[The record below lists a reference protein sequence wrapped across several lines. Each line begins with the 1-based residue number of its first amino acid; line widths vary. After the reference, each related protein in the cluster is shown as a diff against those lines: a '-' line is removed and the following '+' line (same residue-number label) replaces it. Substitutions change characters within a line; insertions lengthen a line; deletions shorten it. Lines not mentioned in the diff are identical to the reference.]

1 MEVILLDRQV
11 DRSVIER
18 VFPAEVRRK
27 SSAFFGAFNDA
38 GDLCGLASLGYEQDT
53 LLLQYLFVPEK
64 YRSKGVATALL
75 DEISGRL
82 EGNTNSF
89 VEGYFD
95 EQDDIDGLR
104 KLFHKRPDFHM
115 EDRERYAS
123 VYWLGL
129 SSACIGAL

>member
-1 MEVILLDRQV
+1 MEVILFDRDM
-11 DRSVIER
+11 DRAVIER
-18 VFPAEVRRK
+18 VFTAEVRRR

-38 GDLCGLASLGYEQDT
+38 GDLCGLAALGYERDT

-75 DEISGRL
+75 DEISERL
-82 EGNTNSF
+82 AGNTNSF

-104 KLFHKRPDFHM
+104 RLFHKRRDFHM
-115 EDRERYAS
+115 EDREHYAA

>member
-1 MEVILLDRQV
+1 MEVILLDRQT
-11 DRSVIER
+11 DGSVIER
-18 VFPAEVRRK
+18 VFPADVRRK

-38 GDLCGLASLGYEQDT
+38 GDLCGLAALGYEQDT
-53 LLLQYLFVPEK
+53 LLLQYLFVPQP

-75 DEISGRL
+75 DEITERL
-82 EGNTNSF
+82 EGNINSF

-104 KLFHKRPDFHM
+104 RLFQKRPDFHM
-115 EDRERYAS
+115 EDREQYAA

-129 SSACIGAL
+129 SRACIGAL